1 MSAEAITPQL
11 RQKVLEQ
18 LREVTSARK
27 LPKSPEE
34 IENLMLEKSRGVKK
48 TYLNLLS
55 KVINSGTGGS
65 NVSANVHIPSN
76 DPNIQMQSVGNNFQ
90 MSGQQQP
97 QQLMNT
103 QIISLPRSGPTSI
116 QSHPQILQV
125 MPQNMPNSI
134 NNMQQNHNQINRPRY
149 TISSHPVQQ
158 QYQSYP
164 QKNIIQQDGTVIG
177 SQPTHCV
184 PISTIANRV
193 ILPSGVAVTQSGQII
208 QCTTGSGQQPVL
220 IFQQPQTQSIAQITA
235 ASSVDQSIPR
245 QTIISS
251 QAMGPSNSIK
261 PVVCQQDNIY
271 VTTSSPNAV
280 LFRTSNSGCLTVINP
295 SGTTTATTNNN
306 NNSSSDLSN
315 INNTGQQSLQSIND
329 TSSSI
334 STISGTTVSKPILTV
349 LPGPAGTQAKIIR
362 PSISQPS
369 KVGIISNSQIQPRSN
384 TPVSQQYQPRPNIQ
398 SNNNNNNN
406 NNNTTPGV
414 SKVQGFTQAEVQQA
428 SDKDN
433 KPPETSTSSGSSSS
447 SSNKKGG
454 EVKSSEVQAQIVNG
468 LTDIANR
475 YLSTVK
481 HAIQLA
487 SKRPEAAGCVR
498 KYIKLKDILE
508 HPEANLNVLSFAQLP
523 LIEKLLHE
531 IERNPMHLVEEH
543 LQQYIVI
550 IINTAVNNTTAANTT
565 TGHSQSQKQETQQ
578 QQQQQ
583 QVRHQLNQQSAQ
595 SQSVVAQGQQRRGT
609 AVINQPSPNRFQV
622 PTTNL
627 NTLLSQPFG
636 APSPTGA
643 SDSQQQNV
651 HLRSTTQ
658 FSPAGANLNASST
671 HSPDVSTAPMS
682 VHGVGADHNRLPH
695 VNRIAT
701 SASLLGQS
709 TQSSTGPTGFY
720 ASLQSIATEFE
731 KMSDRM
737 SQDRIYSRR
746 VFRAIQEITLETK
759 PFRESIGFQLPEENL
774 QFITK
779 SNKNDVTDFA
789 NTPDP
794 LTTTSNATHDND
806 FIINP
811 LKRKHSSG
819 SSIDQRNIP
828 ASSNPKSDDQP
839 IRLDDN
845 LSSSSPSS
853 SSSPPSND
861 YESKAKKVCLR
872 TTSPNNSSIGG
883 KPSSLP
889 LPTSTSGEL
898 HTPTLTDKDS
908 PDILLSS
915 AIEKSDCQGGSDGS
929 ARRAYEKLFLHTD
942 IIYNPEADPLEHF
955 PTDQLNRLNPK
966 VLTEISKLKE
976 LDIHVEGNSH
986 PPSIDDMES
995 YATCLDAG
1003 EWNTSCHLKLNY
1015 INKECYLPCQ
1025 LPEFYV
1031 RLTSDYLQTG
1041 HLNWYYLPKVKYLQL
1056 ISKSVKCNNELKSA
1070 EKYLDIYYNELDKQF
1085 DQVRASSDRR
1095 RSLLTIGKTWN
1106 NVICTSVAR
1115 WYKIDRDLLSIAAG
1129 KSSSSTHKKGLLAA
1143 Y

>member
-34 IENLMLEKSRGVKK
+34 IENLMVEKSRGVKK

-193 ILPSGVAVTQSGQII
+193 ILPPGVAVTQSGQII

-261 PVVCQQDNIY
+261 PVVCQQENIY

-280 LFRTSNSGCLTVINP
+280 VFRTSNSGCLTVINP
-295 SGTTTATTNNN
+295 SGTTTTNNN
-306 NNSSSDLSN
+306 NSNSNDLSN

-369 KVGIISNSQIQPRSN
+369 KVGIISNSQIQPRPN

-406 NNNTTPGV
+406 SNTTTPGV
-414 SKVQGFTQAEVQQA
+414 SKVQGFTQAEVVQQP

-433 KPPETSTSSGSSSS
+433 KPPETSSNSSSNSSS

-543 LQQYIVI
+543 LQRQARA
-550 IINTAVNNTTAANTT
+550 NAANSSQNTSSSSTAVNNTTTSNIS
-565 TGHSQSQKQETQQ
+565 TGHSQSQKQET
-578 QQQQQ
+578 QQQ

-651 HLRSTTQ
+651 HLRSATQ

-671 HSPDVSTAPMS
+671 HSPDVST

-774 QFITK
+774 QFISK
-779 SNKNDVTDFA
+779 SNKNDVIDFT

-794 LTTTSNATHDND
+794 LTATSNATHDND

-819 SSIDQRNIP
+819 GIDQRNIP
-828 ASSNPKSDDQP
+828 AGSNLKSDDQP

-845 LSSSSPSS
+845 LSSSPSS
-853 SSSPPSND
+853 SSSPSND
-861 YESKAKKVCLR
+861 YESKAKKACFR
-872 TTSPNNSSIGG
+872 TTTSPNSSVG
-883 KPSSLP
+883 KPSSLPP

-915 AIEKSDCQGGSDGS
+915 AIEKSDCQGGSDAS

-976 LDIHVEGNSH
+976 LDVHVEGNSH

-1015 INKECYLPCQ
+1015 INKDCYLPCQ
-1025 LPEFYV
+1025 LPEFYI

-1056 ISKSVKCNNELKSA
+1056 ISNSVKYNNELKSA
-1070 EKYLDIYYNELDKQF
+1070 EKYLDIYYKELDKQF
-1085 DQVRASSDRR
+1085 DQIRASSDRR

-1106 NVICTSVAR
+1106 SIICTSVAR
-1115 WYKIDRDLLSIAAG
+1115 WYKIDCDLLSIAAG
-1129 KSSSSTHKKGLLAA
+1129 KSSSTYEKGLLAA